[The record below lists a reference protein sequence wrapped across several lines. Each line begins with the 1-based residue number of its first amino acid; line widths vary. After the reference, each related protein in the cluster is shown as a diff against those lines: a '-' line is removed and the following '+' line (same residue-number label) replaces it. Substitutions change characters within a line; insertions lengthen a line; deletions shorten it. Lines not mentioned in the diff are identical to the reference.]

1 MFHAELQ
8 AQIDDEDT
16 RSRLRRQLPSNIFVQ
31 YLAGPGEVRH
41 GVMGFLLR
49 LIALIS
55 LVCAPLA
62 LLAFFQVQF
71 LAYHDE
77 AVTWWQRIALLLDL
91 VLLWLLWPAISH
103 GDTIAGAWRM
113 MRRSEMLLPGAGTA
127 ALLVFAFLLATF
139 PSERLDAALYGA
151 AGNEGALAWPHHAL
165 FEGRVDP
172 ASRRPTSLW
181 SNVLVLPGLNTDA
194 SGSATGPQLFL
205 RLRHLE
211 GAVLIGADLRR
222 IDLTAAKLRAAR
234 LGSADLRDANFG
246 CQLQELADVANEYA
260 KGEYCA
266 DLEEAGL
273 DHAKLSGAQLNYA
286 NMPKANLQQSHLDG
300 AHLDGANLRGA
311 EIRGATLDGAA
322 LGYAHLDGADLSGA
336 SLRGAS
342 LDAAQMAGSSLTTA
356 HLEGATLD
364 EADLSGADLRAARL
378 DAASLYRT
386 RLIAASLYGAS
397 LSGAFLDKTELLAA
411 RLDVR
416 SSEAASLNGV
426 VVGLAELPG
435 AFGQARILSLQTEPQ
450 VYTHRIGGAF
460 VPLFDN
466 HPKFSRLRGQFAT
479 FPIDL
484 QIYNLEV
491 SKENAWDYAQ

>member
-1 MFHAELQ
+1 
-8 AQIDDEDT
+8 
-16 RSRLRRQLPSNIFVQ
+16 
-31 YLAGPGEVRH
+31 
-41 GVMGFLLR
+41 
-49 LIALIS
+49 
-55 LVCAPLA
+55 
-62 LLAFFQVQF
+62 
-71 LAYHDE
+71 
-77 AVTWWQRIALLLDL
+77 
-91 VLLWLLWPAISH
+91 
-103 GDTIAGAWRM
+103 
-113 MRRSEMLLPGAGTA
+113 MLLPGAGTA

-194 SGSATGPQLFL
+194 SGSATGPQLSL

-300 AHLDGANLRGA
+300 AVLRRGELA
-311 EIRGATLDGAA
+311 GRGDQGATLDGAA

-364 EADLSGADLRAARL
+364 EADLSGADLRAVRL

-450 VYTHRIGGAF
+450 VYTHRIGSHDPREL
-460 VPLFDN
+460 V
-466 HPKFSRLRGQFAT
+466 LRDWSA
-479 FPIDL
+479 
-484 QIYNLEV
+484 E
-491 SKENAWDYAQ
+491 DYAVLLATADSFPRNGFGDEARNRVAKLDPSAQTQEDPSARDVWKRLEDSSLSMDEFRRKRTEVLSSTACAPEGAPFVAAALINRIDANRIDAQEIDAKALAGKLLDEANCPGAHGLPEPAQRILRNLVQTAPD